1 MLRIIG
7 IQKERG
13 HQVHLV
19 LDGAEDARID
29 QRIWEESSYEVG
41 SSLSEEQLE
50 DLTARSRRRRAKE
63 KALFLLS
70 RRDYSKMELADRLSR
85 ERGRRCPEREET
97 ARETADRMEELGLV
111 NDEAYAARLAGEYR
125 FRRFYPRRRA
135 VQELCGRGIAREL
148 AERAVEETGTQDA
161 DLALA
166 LLRKKY
172 YNKLHDADGRRRTAA
187 ALARQGFSYDD
198 IRRAF
203 RQAEA
208 DLPEET

>member
-1 MLRIIG
+1 MIRIIG

-70 RRDYSKMELADRLSR
+70 RRDYSKMACFS
-85 ERGRRCPEREET
+85 
-97 ARETADRMEELGLV
+97 
-111 NDEAYAARLAGEYR
+111 
-125 FRRFYPRRRA
+125 
-135 VQELCGRGIAREL
+135 
-148 AERAVEETGTQDA
+148 
-161 DLALA
+161 
-166 LLRKKY
+166 LLY
-172 YNKLHDADGRRRTAA
+172 SG
-187 ALARQGFSYDD
+187 
-198 IRRAF
+198 
-203 RQAEA
+203 
-208 DLPEET
+208 